1 MRLFTFN
8 KEKTESSMK
17 SEKIKVIILV
27 LAPFIGLI
35 LSIILAYKHIDFSKL
50 LEIISNNIFNPEIV
64 IESSEV
70 MIKWYITSGVLVFA
84 ALIFPLCIHQKNND
98 ELTWK
103 QCICLAI
110 ELILIY
116 QMALPLLSILLY
128 IVIALVYL
136 LFFSSM
142 LIKNIIAYGTYIFVL
157 LAEKICQSSGITL
170 TYGQFIGQD
179 KYSQFLTIITFLIS
193 IPYIL
198 PISLRMIRKFIEVAT
213 KNKIVVKFFEPIEKL
228 ININVLRYIMYI
240 LLFFISIYT
249 YSLNITQTCNIFLL
263 IKESFLEFV
272 LLDTVISSIICS
284 AKNAIENKRRQKFRK
299 CYIPFKYDLEAVL
312 SEIMVCNLKNK
323 EISARIIFSMD
334 INEIIKE
341 KRKKDVNEIDN
352 LLIDISKNYYK
363 IEVLEQKS
371 KETLSKII
379 NTI

>member
-249 YSLNITQTCNIFLL
+249 YSLNITQACNIFLL

>member
-1 MRLFTFN
+1 M
-8 KEKTESSMK
+8 
-17 SEKIKVIILV
+17 
-27 LAPFIGLI
+27 
-35 LSIILAYKHIDFSKL
+35 
-50 LEIISNNIFNPEIV
+50 
-64 IESSEV
+64 
-70 MIKWYITSGVLVFA
+70 
-84 ALIFPLCIHQKNND
+84 
-98 ELTWK
+98 
-103 QCICLAI
+103 
-110 ELILIY
+110 
-116 QMALPLLSILLY
+116 
-128 IVIALVYL
+128 
-136 LFFSSM
+136 
-142 LIKNIIAYGTYIFVL
+142 

-213 KNKIVVKFFEPIEKL
+213 KNKIVVKFFEPIEKV

-249 YSLNITQTCNIFLL
+249 YSLNITQTCNFFLL

-284 AKNAIENKRRQKFRK
+284 AKNAIENKRRQRFRK
-299 CYIPFKYDLEAVL
+299 CYILFKYDLEAVL